1 MAAIMLKEPAD
12 ELTAGQV
19 RELLSSLQSDPRNGI
34 AEILERDAIKQRGA
48 FPGASF
54 LVVMKLGYSVIGD
67 ATSALVS
74 DVTGTPGSHGFS
86 PEYPEMRAT
95 FLIAGTGIAQHR
107 DLGVIDM
114 RQIAPTVAQL
124 LNVRLPAATLAPLP
138 IRQ

>member
-1 MAAIMLKEPAD
+1 M
-12 ELTAGQV
+12 
-19 RELLSSLQSDPRNGI
+19 RELLQSLKSDPHNGI

-54 LVVMKLGYSVIGD
+54 LVVMKLGYYVIGD

-74 DVTGTPGSHGFS
+74 EFTGTPGSHGFS
-86 PEYPEMRAT
+86 PEYPGMRAA
-95 FLIAGTGIAQHR
+95 FFIAGRGIARHR

-114 RQIAPTVAQL
+114 RQVAPTVAQL
-124 LNVRLPAATLAPLP
+124 LNVHLPSATLAPLP